1 MEKEH
6 LHLLIHEEI
15 YRLPSDEP
23 IGESDR
29 DDDVVESTTETTD
42 EVETLEAESKVAE
55 PEPEP
60 IKEPVPI
67 TETDNEKPE
76 VKEEPTQE
84 SPVIPIQEV
93 EEPTEIPFAIFH
105 SSTDEDEIAL
115 LQKIIDACKVPADNY
130 KIFGNGFDQSVQF
143 KKALVFIEKAKAFYS
158 PIPYKGSEF
167 LCSKPLTDL
176 AKDQNEKAKLWRAL
190 QKFVL

>member
-15 YRLPSDEP
+15 YRLSSDEV
-23 IGESDR
+23 ITGEA
-29 DDDVVESTTETTD
+29 VVEEMSTSENLQ
-42 EVETLEAESKVAE
+42 ENEVAE
-55 PEPEP
+55 PESEP
-60 IKEPVPI
+60 IAKQEDAKGE
-67 TETDNEKPE
+67 TETVNKDETENEPK
-76 VKEEPTQE
+76 QE
-84 SPVIPIQEV
+84 SPAIPIHEV

-115 LQKIIDACKVPADNY
+115 LQKIIDACKVPADDY
-130 KIFGNGFDQSVQF
+130 KIFGNGFDQSVRF

-176 AKDQNEKAKLWRAL
+176 AKDQNEKAKLWGAL